1 MKIVKGKI
9 TEIGIRTISR
19 TGSLYSNV
27 VLTAENGDRLRVSNL
42 ACDDVT
48 DNRIHLDN
56 VVTLHL
62 LQARQPIRKFNLL
75 VATEDSA
82 GLTLARSPHAV
93 ALIGA
98 AVLGLLTIV
107 CLLNVWVLMLPFIGG
122 LFLAIGLPTF
132 RFFAAVRRFGPKGSD
147 RKGPRLI
154 EV

>member
-9 TEIGIRTISR
+9 TEIGMRTISK

-48 DNRIHLDN
+48 DNRIYLEN
-56 VVTLHL
+56 EVTLHL
-62 LQARQPIRKFNLL
+62 LQARQPIRKINLL

-82 GLTLARSPHAV
+82 GLTVARAPNAA
-93 ALIGA
+93 ALVGA
-98 AVLGLLTIV
+98 AILGLMTIV
-107 CLLNVWVLMLPFIGG
+107 CLLNAWVLMIPLIGG
-122 LFLAIGLPTF
+122 LFLALGLPTF
-132 RFFAAVRRFGPKGSD
+132 RFSAAVRRFGPKGSNG
-147 RKGPRLI
+147 KGSRLI